1 MDCVDLAEL
10 SNADYLNR
18 LSRQA
23 ASAGIP
29 LSASIEL
36 TERCNLHCVH
46 CYLGD
51 QDALRHH
58 RARELNTAQ
67 WLNVIDQIADLGCLY
82 LLITGGDPLLRKDFA
97 EIYTH
102 ARRRG
107 LLVTVFTN
115 GTLITDEI
123 VALFREL
130 PPFVVEITLYGATPG
145 TYEAIT
151 GVPGSYS
158 RCLAGFEKL
167 RALGLDARL
176 KTILMKP
183 NQQEFA
189 QIADFCRARSHRGKF
204 RFDFEIQGCLNGDKG
219 PIALRLD
226 PEEAV
231 RMEFTQLDRA
241 ATWRDYYQKRLPLK
255 LANPDRLYQCGA
267 GTGMFHVDPYGQLQP
282 CLTVHHIA
290 FDLAEGT
297 VAEGLA
303 ILQQRLAALKAPE
316 GSACGQC
323 SQRMVCSSCPA
334 FSYLESGIEQ
344 KPSNFQCQVTWA
356 RSRVLKQQE
365 VLPA

>member
-10 SNADYLNR
+10 SDADYLSC

-23 ASAGIP
+23 VAAGIP
-29 LSASIEL
+29 LGASLEL

-51 QDALRHH
+51 QDALRKN
-58 RARELNTAQ
+58 RTRELNTAQ
-67 WLNVIDQIADLGCLY
+67 WLDIINQIADLGCLY

-115 GTLITDEI
+115 GTLVTDTI
-123 VALFREL
+123 VDLFREL
-130 PPFVVEITLYGATPG
+130 PPFIVEITLYGVTPA
-145 TYEAIT
+145 TYETIT
-151 GVPGSYS
+151 GVPGSYQH
-158 RCLAGFEKL
+158 CLAGIEKL
-167 RALGLDARL
+167 RALGLDLRL

-183 NQQEFA
+183 NQREFP

-204 RFDFEIQGCLNGDKG
+204 RFDFEIQGCLDEEKG

-231 RMEFTQLDRA
+231 RMEFTQVERVQR
-241 ATWRDYYQKRLPLK
+241 WRDYYQKRLPLTP
-255 LANPDRLYQCGA
+255 ANPDRLYHCGA
-267 GTGMFHVDPYGQLQP
+267 GTGAFHVNPYGQLQP
-282 CLTVHHIA
+282 CLTVRHIA

-297 VAEGLA
+297 IAEGLA
-303 ILQQRLAALKAPE
+303 ILRQRLSVLKALE
-316 GSACGQC
+316 DSMCGHC

-344 KPSNFQCQVTWA
+344 KPSSFQCQVTWM
-356 RSRVLKQQE
+356 RSRVLERQE
-365 VLPA
+365 GLSQ

>member
-1 MDCVDLAEL
+1 MDCTDLAEL
-10 SNADYLNR
+10 SNADVLNR

-23 ASAGIP
+23 VKAGIP
-29 LSASIEL
+29 LSASMEL

-51 QDALRHH
+51 QDALRQN

-67 WLNVIDQIADLGCLY
+67 WLKVIDQIADLGCLY
-82 LLITGGDPLLRKDFA
+82 LLITGGDPLIRKDFA

-115 GTLITDEI
+115 GTLVTDAMVE
-123 VALFREL
+123 LFREL
-130 PPFVVEITLYGATPG
+130 PPFVIEVTLYGATQA

-151 GVPGSYS
+151 GVPGSYA

-183 NQQEFA
+183 NQQEFQ
-189 QIADFCRARSHRGKF
+189 QIADFCRAHSHRGKF
-204 RFDFEIQGCLNGDKG
+204 RFDFEIQGCLDGEKG

-231 RMEFTQLDRA
+231 RVEFTQPDRA
-241 ATWRDYYQKRLPLK
+241 ATWRDYYQKRLPQTP
-255 LANPDRLYQCGA
+255 ANLD
-267 GTGMFHVDPYGQLQP
+267 QL
-282 CLTVHHIA
+282 
-290 FDLAEGT
+290 
-297 VAEGLA
+297 
-303 ILQQRLAALKAPE
+303 
-316 GSACGQC
+316 
-323 SQRMVCSSCPA
+323 
-334 FSYLESGIEQ
+334 
-344 KPSNFQCQVTWA
+344 
-356 RSRVLKQQE
+356 
-365 VLPA
+365 